1 MDIPLVTCRTDRH
14 AASMLGFALTGD
26 IQRHE
31 TLIAYNVPDVNCL
44 RIRVWPAARPHMT
57 FGVRIIYRCLYTCPT
72 QYIHTQLYAY
82 ILHTAYTR
90 AYTSSYK
97 LLEVLSINNSNYY
110 YYIIIINNDN
120 NNIHN
125 NNIHNYINSIY
136 CNDRSNNSNTLV
148 NDLLR
153 CCLVVSISILIHAEK
168 ETKET
173 RNSNEKAT

>member
-1 MDIPLVTCRTDRH
+1 MACSQTPYDLWCTHNIQ
-14 AASMLGFALTGD
+14 ML
-26 IQRHE
+26 
-31 TLIAYNVPDVNCL
+31 
-44 RIRVWPAARPHMT
+44 
-57 FGVRIIYRCLYTCPT
+57 IYMSYIVHTYTIVC
-72 QYIHTQLYAY
+72 I
-82 ILHTAYTR
+82 HTAYTR